1 MKVSSGILNVFNK
14 SLSWKGEKNQT
25 LTSQPLQNSFDLGL
39 KKTGVFFN
47 LIQWRKRVFSSFSF
61 WIEENITWNIVYII
75 TVSGRFPEN
84 SEILK
89 TLRPH
94 LFACSSSFTRKN
106 EKQNHQTP
114 CHVQDVCNS
123 VCDRTGSH
131 KPSLTHP
138 RSPSW
143 HRNEGYWSWWGW
155 RSVEA
160 FSPRWSETWAC
171 SSSPSPS
178 VSGGTA
184 SRPHAACL
192 GWRNEAYFSSCFF

>member
-14 SLSWKGEKNQT
+14 SLSWKAEKKEFNIT
-25 LTSQPLQNSFDLGL
+25 TNSESRLF
-39 KKTGVFFN
+39 
-47 LIQWRKRVFSSFSF
+47 IQGWRKRGP
-61 WIEENITWNIVYII
+61 TWNIVYIM

-94 LFACSSSFTRKN
+94 LFTCSSSFKRRKRNKIMKLHVGCQVHLCVQIETR
-106 EKQNHQTP
+106 
-114 CHVQDVCNS
+114 QD
-123 VCDRTGSH
+123 

-143 HRNEGYWSWWGW
+143 RRNGGCWSWWGW

-160 FSPRWSETWAC
+160 FSPHWSETWAY

-184 SRPHAACL
+184 SPPHAACL
-192 GWRNEAYFSSCFF
+192 GWRNEAYFIELMALMDSGSEKADRG

>member
-1 MKVSSGILNVFNK
+1 MKN
-14 SLSWKGEKNQT
+14 
-25 LTSQPLQNSFDLGL
+25 
-39 KKTGVFFN
+39 TGV
-47 LIQWRKRVFSSFSF
+47 
-61 WIEENITWNIVYII
+61 TWNIVYII

-94 LFACSSSFTRKN
+94 LFACSSSFTRKKRN
-106 EKQNHQTP
+106 KIIKDH
-114 CHVQDVCNS
+114 DMDKMSLMLS
-123 VCDRTGSH
+123 VDRRDSN

-138 RSPSW
+138 QSPSW
-143 HRNEGYWSWWGW
+143 RQNEGCWSWWGW

-178 VSGGTA
+178 VFGGTA
-184 SRPHAACL
+184 SLPHAACL
-192 GWRNEAYFSSCFF
+192 GGRNEAYFSSRWFRVAGADVLRGYEKTNVETNKKHYTFYKRIHLKSVF